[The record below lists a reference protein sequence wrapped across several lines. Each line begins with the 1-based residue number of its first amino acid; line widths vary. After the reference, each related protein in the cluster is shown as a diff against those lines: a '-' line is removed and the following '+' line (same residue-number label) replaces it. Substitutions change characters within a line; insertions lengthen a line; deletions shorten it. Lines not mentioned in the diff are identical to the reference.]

1 MNMVAGLTRMLS
13 RVFGSKSQP
22 LDRSKLVGIYFSGAN
37 DRSGYSS
44 EIQENRTRRNGKFS
58 HQRERV

>member
-1 MNMVAGLTRMLS
+1 MVK
-13 RVFGSKSQP
+13 RVFAPKSEP

-44 EIQENRTRRNGKFS
+44 ELQENRTRRNGKFS
-58 HQRERV
+58 HLRERERV